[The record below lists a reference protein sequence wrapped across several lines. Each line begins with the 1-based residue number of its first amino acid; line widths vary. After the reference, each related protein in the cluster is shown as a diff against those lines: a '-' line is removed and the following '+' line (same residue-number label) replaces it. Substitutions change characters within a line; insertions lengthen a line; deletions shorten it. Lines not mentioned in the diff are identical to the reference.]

1 MFNLYSIAHH
11 CATVTLVVSMLVMF
25 GWYAEIEIL
34 KTIIPGAVT
43 MKFNTAFA
51 FLFSGLILLFALRR
65 EKYNSDWALII
76 LPSASMVILIF
87 MGTTLMSVMFGFVS
101 GIESLFVRESANAVL
116 TTMPGRPSIGTMLA
130 FILVASAGIVS
141 IDVGRYKYIPYW
153 IVGVLIIALA
163 ALALLGYLLQ
173 VPEMYY
179 AITGISTA
187 MAIHTA
193 ALFLLLGVGFILVGF
208 IVRKSKDRRF

>member
-1 MFNLYSIAHH
+1 
-11 CATVTLVVSMLVMF
+11 MF

-153 IVGVLIIALA
+153 IV
-163 ALALLGYLLQ
+163 
-173 VPEMYY
+173 
-179 AITGISTA
+179 
-187 MAIHTA
+187 
-193 ALFLLLGVGFILVGF
+193 
-208 IVRKSKDRRF
+208 